1 MAGRPIASITISF
14 GLVSIPVQVFTAAE
28 SAARVSFNLLHKDC
42 GSRMKQQYVC
52 IKDGQTVERADMVKG
67 YEFAKD
73 QYVQFTSEEIKALE
87 AVGSDS
93 VEINEF
99 VPLQSID
106 PVYYDKTYY
115 LGPDKGGAK
124 PYALLVE
131 ALRESKRCAVG
142 SWSTKGKQHTVALRP
157 SGDVLVMQQLY
168 FANEIRPTNEVVL
181 PEVAT
186 KEGERKLALQLI
198 EHQSADAFDPS
209 AYTNEVKARIDAAIE
224 EKVKGKEI
232 TMQSMPR
239 RAAPNVVDLME
250 VLKKSLKDV
259 EGSRGRASPAS
270 ATRKPPQRAT
280 QAAPRSRKAAKR

>member
-28 SAARVSFNLLHKDC
+28 SAARLSFNLLHKDC
-42 GSRMKQQYVC
+42 GSRLKQQYVC
-52 IKDGQTVERADMVKG
+52 VKDGQKVERADMVKG

-73 QYVQFTSEEIKALE
+73 QYVQFTADEIKALE

-93 VEINEF
+93 IDIVEF

-106 PVYYDKTYY
+106 PIYFEKTYY
-115 LGPDKGGAK
+115 LAPDKGGLK

-142 SWSTKGKQHTVALRP
+142 SWSSKGKQHTVALRP
-157 SGDVLVMQQLY
+157 SGDVLVMQQLF
-168 FANEIRPTNEVVL
+168 FASEIRSADEIVV
-181 PEVAT
+181 PEVPFKDA
-186 KEGERKLALQLI
+186 ERKLALQLI
-198 EHQSADAFDPS
+198 AQQSSAAFDPS

-232 TMQSMPR
+232 TMTDTPR
-239 RAAPNVVDLME
+239 RAAANVVDLME
-250 VLKKSLKDV
+250 VLRRSLKDA
-259 EGSRGRASPAS
+259 ESSRGRATGLA
-270 ATRKPPQRAT
+270 ARKPPQRAT
-280 QAAPRSRKAAKR
+280 QVASRNRKTAKR

>member
-1 MAGRPIASITISF
+1 
-14 GLVSIPVQVFTAAE
+14 VQVFTAAE
-28 SAARVSFNLLHKDC
+28 SAARLSFNLLHKEC
-42 GSRMKQQYVC
+42 GSRLKQQYVC
-52 IKDGQTVERADMVKG
+52 LKDGQIVERADMVKG

-73 QYVQFTSEEIKALE
+73 QYVQFTNEEIKALE
-87 AVGSDS
+87 AVGTDS
-93 VEINEF
+93 IDIVEF

-106 PVYYDKTYY
+106 PIYFEKTYF

-142 SWSTKGKQHTVALRP
+142 NWSSKGKQHTVALRP

-168 FANEIRPTNEVVL
+168 FANEIRSTEEVAV
-181 PEVAT
+181 PEVQFKDA
-186 KEGERKLALQLI
+186 ERKLALQLI
-198 EHQSADAFDPS
+198 AQQSTNAFDPN
-209 AYTNEVKARIDAAIE
+209 AYSNEVKARIDSAIE

-232 TMQSMPR
+232 TMVSAPR

-259 EGSRGRASPAS
+259 EGARGRTGTLAS
-270 ATRKPPQRAT
+270 RKPPQRAT
-280 QAAPRSRKAAKR
+280 TQSTAKSRKTAKR

>member
-28 SAARVSFNLLHKDC
+28 SAARLSFNLLHKEC
-42 GSRMKQQYVC
+42 GSRLKQQYVC
-52 IKDGQTVERADMVKG
+52 LKDGQIVERADMVKG

-73 QYVQFTSEEIKALE
+73 QYVQFANEEIKALE
-87 AVGSDS
+87 AVGTDS
-93 VEINEF
+93 IEIVEF

-106 PVYYDKTYY
+106 PVYFEKTYY

-142 SWSTKGKQHTVALRP
+142 SWSSKGKQHTVALRP

-168 FANEIRPTNEVVL
+168 FANEIRSTQEVAV
-181 PEVAT
+181 PEVQFKDA
-186 KEGERKLALQLI
+186 ERKLALQLI
-198 EHQSADAFDPS
+198 AHQSTDAFDPN

-232 TMQSMPR
+232 TMVSAPR
-239 RAAPNVVDLME
+239 RASPNVVDLME

-259 EGSRGRASPAS
+259 EGTRGRAGTLA
-270 ATRKPPQRAT
+270 ARKPPQRAT
-280 QAAPRSRKAAKR
+280 QSAAKSRKVAKR